1 MRRTKYLWRCNTKH
15 RRGSACAAPR
25 NETQT
30 ERRNHDRQNLARPIG
45 TAKKAEA
52 SEFAKA
58 GVEQFEAAVKT
69 GQESAEKAFKTGKEN
84 VDKAYK
90 AGADAL
96 TENADKFYA
105 AARDHLQAI
114 NKYAKAWPTM
124 APKIDEVAEWS
135 KGNLDALFAA
145 GEIAKKGAETM
156 AGEIVAFNQAAMAEA
171 AAAAKDLIAGFRIAP
186 SSPTRNSCRSRPN
199 RSAARSTR
207 LSPKRPGSRKCPPP
221 WRPRYPSRCRR
232 AGRR

>member
-1 MRRTKYLWRCNTKH
+1 MSPEQKDETMTARTTR
-15 RRGSACAAPR
+15 
-25 NETQT
+25 
-30 ERRNHDRQNLARPIG
+30 
-45 TAKKAEA
+45 KAEA
-52 SEFAKA
+52 NEFAKA

-105 AARDHLQAI
+105 AARDQ
-114 NKYAKAWPTM
+114 YAKAWPTM

-145 GEIAKKGAETM
+145 G
-156 AGEIVAFNQAAMAEA
+156 
-171 AAAAKDLIAGFRIAP
+171 
-186 SSPTRNSCRSRPN
+186 
-199 RSAARSTR
+199 ARSPR
-207 LSPKRPGSRKCPPP
+207 RAPRRWPGKLSPSTRPPWLKPPP
-221 WRPRYPSRCRR
+221 PPRI
-232 AGRR
+232 